1 MIIFGA
7 TIKFFGVQSIAFT
20 LKATVFVYELVLA
33 FAVNTMLCSI
43 ASETVPPEKT
53 MNEGLTERNVRIGLI
68 VKSIT
73 SLHWGV

>member
-1 MIIFGA
+1 
-7 TIKFFGVQSIAFT
+7 
-20 LKATVFVYELVLA
+20 
-33 FAVNTMLCSI
+33 
-43 ASETVPPEKT
+43 